1 MKLLVIQQCY
11 RVIESMKQKKLPV
24 NVSFIIYRNV
34 KKLIPI
40 IQDIENNRKELLQK
54 YMKKDDDGNPIII
67 DNKYDLTDLNAF
79 NKQMN
84 ELLNTDISIDFDKI
98 SKFDIQRCDEDKFDS
113 LTLEE
118 IAVLQDF
125 MIKEDSEN

>member
-1 MKLLVIQQCY
+1 MKLLVVQQCY
-11 RVIESMKQKKLPV
+11 RVIELMKQKKLPV
-24 NVSFIIYRNV
+24 NVSFIIYRNI

-40 IQDIENNRKELLQK
+40 IQDIENNRKDLLQK
-54 YMKKDDDGNPIII
+54 YMKKDDNGNPVIT

-84 ELLNTDISIDFDKI
+84 ELLNTDINIDFDKI

>member
-40 IQDIENNRKELLQK
+40 IQDIENNRKDLLQK
-54 YMKKDDDGNPIII
+54 YMKKDDNGNPVIIN
-67 DNKYDLTDLNAF
+67 NKYDLTDLNAF
-79 NKQMN
+79 DKQMN
-84 ELLNTDISIDFDKI
+84 ELLNTDINIDFDKI

>member
-1 MKLLVIQQCY
+1 MKLLVVQQCY

-24 NVSFIIYRNV
+24 NVSFIIYRNI
-34 KKLIPI
+34 KKLIPV
-40 IQDIENNRKELLQK
+40 IQDIENSRKDLLQK
-54 YMKKDDDGNPIII
+54 YMKKDDNGNPVIT

>member
-1 MKLLVIQQCY
+1 MKLLVVQQCY

-24 NVSFIIYRNV
+24 NVSFIIYRNI
-34 KKLIPI
+34 KKLIPV
-40 IQDIENNRKELLQK
+40 IQDIENNRKDLLQK
-54 YMKKDDDGNPIII
+54 YMKKDDNGNPVII

-84 ELLNTDISIDFDKI
+84 ELLNTDINIDFDKI